1 MPTSDLHIAMTCLKR
16 PIRITRQPVLD
27 INVTATATASA
38 IILVLFAF
46 PVVAATAGESME
58 MDWFKL
64 GMGLL
69 GGLAMFLFGMDQMS
83 EGLQAAAGDTLKD
96 LLAKLT
102 KNRVMGAITGA
113 IVTAV
118 LNSSSVTTV
127 LVVGFISAGFMSL
140 AQSVGVI
147 MGANIGSTF
156 TAQIVAFNVSQY
168 ALILV
173 ALGFFML
180 FASKQEKTRH
190 YGSMIMG
197 LGLIFYGMGV
207 MGDAMT
213 PLRSYEPFLDLM
225 VRMENPL
232 LGILVGAVFT
242 GLVQSSAATTGIA
255 IVMAAE
261 GLITLPAGIALAFG
275 SNIGTCVTALLAAMG
290 KPVEAVRAA
299 VVHITF
305 NIAGVLVWVLFIP
318 QLADFIVSI
327 SPSAPELSGKERLAA
342 EVPRQIA
349 NAHTVF
355 NVANTLLFI
364 SFTGIFARIAEKL
377 VPEKKVEEKV
387 IVKPKFLDE
396 ALLEIPSMALE
407 RVRLEIGHMG
417 EIISDMLALVGKAF
431 REGNLEKFKSVRT
444 MDNKVDILQE
454 AILNYMGQLRQEPLT
469 DNQSREFQALMS
481 AAINLESL
489 ADVIESDLVA
499 LGEAFISK
507 GLRPSEA
514 TEVLL
519 HGLGEKLVAA
529 ISDLVNALRE
539 HDEKSA
545 EKVIELRHEI
555 RRLSD
560 EFITRQSERIAGR
573 AGAQV
578 ELIRLEM
585 ELLDNMRRIYTL
597 AKRVA
602 KEFVPEQVA
611 DNTA

>member
-1 MPTSDLHIAMTCLKR
+1 MTCLKR
-16 PIRITRQPVLD
+16 PARTTPHPVLD
-27 INVTATATASA
+27 INIIAAASA
-38 IILVLFAF
+38 IILVLFAY
-46 PVVAATAGESME
+46 PVFAATAGESME

-64 GMGLL
+64 GMGLF

-225 VRMENPL
+225 IRMENPL

-318 QLADFIVSI
+318 QLADFIVGI

-396 ALLEIPSMALE
+396 ALVEIPSMALE

-417 EIISDMLALVGKAF
+417 AIISEMLALMGQAF

-481 AAINLESL
+481 AVINLESL